1 MNSENFFRLNPAIRI
16 EFYFRTHNLN
26 KLKRD
31 KQEINNEKNDERT
44 ILVAPRPR
52 LENGGSLR
60 LPVELSGKLSQAPAR
75 YRTEPCLFRSQ
86 SWGISSDLDN
96 IDDCTIQVIVGE
108 KTSVEGTAERL
119 STRTIPPTSPLLPS
133 RPWPVLN

>member
-44 ILVAPRPR
+44 ILDAPRPHR
-52 LENGGSLR
+52 ENGIPLR
-60 LPVELSGKLSQAPAR
+60 LPDRLSGRRTQPPAR
-75 YRTEPCLFRSQ
+75 YRTEPCLFRSAG
-86 SWGISSDLDN
+86 WDFHDHLFHH
-96 IDDCTIQVIVGE
+96 
-108 KTSVEGTAERL
+108 
-119 STRTIPPTSPLLPS
+119 
-133 RPWPVLN
+133 

>member
-75 YRTEPCLFRSQ
+75 YRTEPCLFRSAG
-86 SWGISSDLDN
+86 WDFHDHLFHH
-96 IDDCTIQVIVGE
+96 
-108 KTSVEGTAERL
+108 
-119 STRTIPPTSPLLPS
+119 
-133 RPWPVLN
+133 